1 MRSPSDDELVAEQR
15 EFYDAD
21 AADFDAWLG
30 TLVDETNDEPAAIT
44 HRRGRHNAAALF
56 TSHAPLGDTLE
67 LAGGTGR
74 LVELYRPHATSVTM
88 VDASPASIALA
99 RSRLGDSPD
108 VDLLVADVFE
118 WDAGGRRFDTIVF
131 AAWLHHVPESRFAP
145 FWSRVN
151 TLLSPGGL
159 VVFDFPDADRPV
171 PGHHDISETPGEDYR
186 FHAPV
191 DDISIRDHHGRRWR
205 VVHRRWSVQALG
217 ADLNELGWEMT
228 AVGPGLSSDIVWATA
243 SRR

>member
-1 MRSPSDDELVAEQR
+1 MQSPSDDDLVVEQR

-30 TLVDETNDEPAAIT
+30 TLVDETNDEPAALT
-44 HRRGRHNAAALF
+44 HRRGRRNAGALF
-56 TSHAPLGDTLE
+56 ASRAPLGHVLE

-74 LVELYRPHATSVTM
+74 LIDLYRPHATSVTM

-99 RSRLGDSPD
+99 RSRLAASPD
-108 VDLLVADVFE
+108 VDLIVADVFE

-145 FWSRVN
+145 FWNRVD

-159 VVFDFPDADRPV
+159 VVFDFPDADRPL
-171 PGHHDISETPGEDYR
+171 PGHRDIAETPGDDYR
-186 FHAPV
+186 FHAPANGM
-191 DDISIRDHHGRRWR
+191 SIRDHRGRRWR
-205 VVHRRWSVQALG
+205 VVHRRWSAEALD
-217 ADLNELGWEMT
+217 ADLHDLGWEMAT
-228 AVGPGLSSDIVWATA
+228 LGPGLASDIVWATA
-243 SRR
+243 RRR